1 MMDTDRRETRM
12 ALVVAV
18 VCMIC
23 AFVSLFGADAEAKD
37 YSAYREECSL
47 IRDDVE
53 NWLSAEG
60 ITPDYFYLLVAESHC
75 KDKTS
80 KAGAVGYWQMMP
92 ATAKKYGCVDPHDLE
107 CETKAAARYLKRLE
121 EKCGVENVIYC
132 WHDGGSN
139 FLKRGKKA
147 SSAAKGLYWQ
157 YRHLMRT
164 DVPEG

>member
-1 MMDTDRRETRM
+1 MIDKRETRM
-12 ALVVAV
+12 SLLAFV
-18 VCMIC
+18 VC
-23 AFVSLFGADAEAKD
+23 VFGAIISLWSDCAEAKD

-53 NWLSAEG
+53 NWLTAEG

-107 CETKAAARYLKRLE
+107 CETKAAAR
-121 EKCGVENVIYC
+121 
-132 WHDGGSN
+132 
-139 FLKRGKKA
+139 
-147 SSAAKGLYWQ
+147 
-157 YRHLMRT
+157 
-164 DVPEG
+164 

>member
-1 MMDTDRRETRM
+1 MNIDKRETRM
-12 ALVVAV
+12 SLLAFV
-18 VCMIC
+18 VC
-23 AFVSLFGADAEAKD
+23 VFGAIISLWSDRAEAKD
-37 YSAYREECSL
+37 YSAYREECSI

-60 ITPDYFYLLVAESHC
+60 VTPDYFYLLVAESHC

-80 KAGAVGYWQMMP
+80 AAGAVGYWQMLP
-92 ATAKKYGCVDPHDLE
+92 ATAKKYGCYDPHDLE
-107 CETKAAARYLKRLE
+107 CETHAAAKYLKRLE

-139 FLKRGKKA
+139 FLRRGKKA

-157 YRHLMRT
+157 YKHLMRT
-164 DVPEG
+164 DNPQ

>member
-1 MMDTDRRETRM
+1 MLRIITR
-12 ALVVAV
+12 AIIVIASVS
-18 VCMIC
+18 
-23 AFVSLFGADAEAKD
+23 AFIMCLTLDCQAKD
-37 YSAYREECSL
+37 YEHYRQECSL

-60 ITPDYFYLLVAESHC
+60 VTPDYFYLLVAESHC

-80 KAGAVGYWQMMP
+80 KAGAVGYWQMLP
-92 ATAKKYGCVDPHDLE
+92 ATAKKYGCYDPHDLE
-107 CETKAAARYLKRLE
+107 CETKAAAKYLKRLE

-139 FLKRGKKA
+139 FLRRGKKP
-147 SSAAKGLYWQ
+147 SQAAKGLYWQ

>member
-1 MMDTDRRETRM
+1 MRKWIFLFLATAFAM
-12 ALVVAV
+12 ASSA
-18 VCMIC
+18 
-23 AFVSLFGADAEAKD
+23 AAAKD
-37 YSAYREECSL
+37 YEHYRQECSL

-80 KAGAVGYWQMMP
+80 KAGAVGYWQMLP
-92 ATAKKYGCVDPHDLE
+92 ATAKKYGCYDPHDLE
-107 CETKAAARYLKRLE
+107 CETKAAAKYLKRLE

-139 FLKRGKKA
+139 FLRRGKKP
-147 SSAAKGLYWQ
+147 SQAAKGLAWQ
-157 YRHLMRT
+157 VKHLMRT
-164 DVPEG
+164 DNPQ